1 MISALYSLYQHEQDI
16 PERNNCREN
25 IITYLK
31 SQQISYKFKSLHQE
45 RRLFSTSGPLPRDAT
60 AWSVA
65 LPNVTGTLRERP
77 VPPSA
82 PSYGQGLVSSKLKDK
97 VFNIE
102 AQEHDQYLS
111 REQRLLVRKGQ
122 LQQQQ
127 RKRMQWRRERE
138 YVKNVIADVPDKIQ
152 EEERDYS
159 DDSGDENYLIPETNI
174 DFSQDQDHQYEDN
187 QFAVESHQ
195 YGFQKKG
202 SLKKFQKSAI
212 KSSFEKERPK
222 KSQIKKISSKNS
234 LRLDDQGPS
243 VQSAGSGG
251 KKAKH
256 LHSEKRHS
264 HHGKQAH
271 KNRAKAK
278 RQGMFEAADDILNG
292 DEKAILS
299 KQNDAIVSSFDSIVK
314 NEEEVERE

>member
-1 MISALYSLYQHEQDI
+1 M
-16 PERNNCREN
+16 
-25 IITYLK
+25 
-31 SQQISYKFKSLHQE
+31 
-45 RRLFSTSGPLPRDAT
+45 
-60 AWSVA
+60 
-65 LPNVTGTLRERP
+65 RERP
-77 VPPSA
+77 VPLSA
-82 PSYGQGLVSSKLKDK
+82 PSYGSGLVSSKLKDK

-159 DDSGDENYLIPETNI
+159 DDSGDENYLIPESNI

-278 RQGMFEAADDILNG
+278 RQGMFEAADDILND
-292 DEKAILS
+292 DEKAILR
-299 KQNDAIVSSFDSIVK
+299 KQNDAIVSSFDPAIK
-314 NEEEVERE
+314 NQEEAERE